1 MTTPTDEPIIR
12 MTDVSFSYN
21 GQPVLEDVNLAITPR
36 DFVTVLGPNGG
47 GKTTLLKLMLGLLR
61 PTRGTVRM
69 FGQEPQAARVRIG
82 YMPQHAQVDPSF
94 PARVLDV
101 VLMGRLRKGRRWG
114 PFGRDDRRAAMKAL
128 ADVEMEPLARRPF
141 AELSGGQRQRVLIA
155 RALVGEPE
163 LLLFDEP
170 TANLDVVIEGEIHHL
185 LCRLNRHIAVVTVS
199 HDVGFVTHCVR
210 TVVCVN
216 RRVWV
221 HPTEE
226 LTGDRIAE
234 VYGGSLRMVRH
245 GNHESASGGAACPSS

>member
-1 MTTPTDEPIIR
+1 MTTTTDEPIIR
-12 MTDVSFSYN
+12 MTDVAFSYN

-36 DFVTVLGPNGG
+36 DFVTILGPNGG

-61 PTRGTVRM
+61 PTRGKVRI
-69 FGQEPQAARVRIG
+69 FGREPWEVRGAIG
-82 YMPQHAQVDPSF
+82 YMPQHVQVDPSF
-94 PARVLDV
+94 PVRVLDV
-101 VLMGRLRKGRRWG
+101 VLMGRLHRGRRWG
-114 PFGRDDRRAAMKAL
+114 PFGRDDRRAAVKAL
-128 ADVEMEPLARRPF
+128 ADVDMEPLARRSF

-155 RALVGEPE
+155 RALVGDPQ

-185 LCRLNRHIAVVTVS
+185 LCQLNRQVAVVTVS
-199 HDVGFVTHCVR
+199 HDVGFVTHCVK

-226 LTGDRIAE
+226 LTGDLIAE
-234 VYGGSLRMVRH
+234 VYGGHVRMVRH
-245 GNHESASGGAACPSS
+245 GNHESAAGGAACPNS